1 MTRDPIPTFWLV
13 VGFAGQAIFSGRF
26 LLQWIVSERRKRSVV
41 PGTFWWLS
49 LAGGVTL
56 LVYAIHRRDPVFIA
70 GQAAGLIVYGRNLV
84 LLRREG
90 SSDGA

>member
-1 MTRDPIPTFWLV
+1 MIRDSIPTFWLV
-13 VGFAGQAIFSGRF
+13 VGFVGQAIFSGRF

-49 LAGGVTL
+49 LAGGTTL

-84 LLRREG
+84 LVRREG

>member
-1 MTRDPIPTFWLV
+1 MIRDPIPTFWLV
-13 VGFAGQAIFSGRF
+13 VGFVGQAIFSGRF

-49 LAGGVTL
+49 LAGGATL